1 MNNGNPPHRP
11 IRKETVDFRVLDDL
25 SSVVADPETG
35 EVHAHNAVATAVF
48 ERCDGSMTA
57 TQIMTEVV
65 EIFDASAEQVAV
77 DVEQFLNDLTERG
90 LVN

>member
-1 MNNGNPPHRP
+1 MNNGNSPHRP
-11 IRKETVDFRVLDDL
+11 VRKETVDFRVLDDL

-35 EVHAHNAVATAVF
+35 EVHAFNAVATAVF

-57 TQIMTEVV
+57 TEIVAEVV
-65 EIFDASAEQVAV
+65 EIFDVPSEQVAV
-77 DVEQFLNDLTERG
+77 DVEDFISDLTERG